1 MTDKVVN
8 EVTSV
13 EKEVEA
19 KTAAPK
25 AAKATTTESA
35 AKKAPAKKVEATEK
49 AVETQATAKKPAV
62 NKPAAKMPQAE
73 KVEAAEKPAE
83 AETAVAKKAAA
94 KMPPTKKA
102 EATEPAAKKT
112 VAKAKKEQVKQ
123 PLIIDGRYI
132 VEAKKPLYNCYK
144 TKGEKPY
151 EISAKQI
158 KVTLIRGTNGS
169 LEIHKKTVAALGLTK
184 IGSSNTLSDS
194 KALQGMIYRVRHLV
208 KVDELGGK

>member
-13 EKEVEA
+13 EKEVKA
-19 KTAAPK
+19 KTATPK
-25 AAKATTTESA
+25 AAKATEETTAAKMSQA
-35 AKKAPAKKVEATEK
+35 KKTTAKKAEATEK
-49 AVETQATAKKPAV
+49 AVETQATAKKSAV
-62 NKPAAKMPQAE
+62 KKAPAE
-73 KVEAAEKPAE
+73 KVEATEKPVE
-83 AETAVAKKAAA
+83 AETAVVKKVPAKKAG
-94 KMPPTKKA
+94 TA
-102 EATEPAAKKT
+102 EPVAKKT

-132 VEAKKPLYNCYK
+132 VETKKPLYNCYK